1 MNVDNG
7 DILARDAT
15 AYGDLALTNPLVEK
29 LERRDGLSANE
40 MAALERLLAPPR
52 PIAAGSDIVREGE
65 RPKHSTLLLEGFCA
79 RYTTVADGARQITQI
94 SIPGDFVDL
103 HSFVMKQMDHGVVA
117 LTDCVIAA
125 APHAGLRDVT
135 EAHPHLTRLLW
146 LETVVD
152 GAVHRQWLTAMGRR
166 TALANMAHLLCELYL
181 RLQAVLAADAMTF
194 QLPLTQSVLA
204 DVLGLSTVHVNRV
217 VAELR
222 AMELVAWSQT
232 QVRILDWDRLASVG
246 EFDAAYLRLWREPV

>member
-1 MNVDNG
+1 M
-7 DILARDAT
+7 
-15 AYGDLALTNPLVEK
+15 TNPLVKK
-29 LERRDGLSANE
+29 LERRDELSASE
-40 MAALERLLAPPR
+40 TAALNHLLTPPR
-52 PIAAGSDIVREGE
+52 QIASGSDIVREDE

-94 SIPGDFVDL
+94 SVPGDFVDL

-125 APHAGLRDVT
+125 APHAGLREVT
-135 EAHPHLTRLLW
+135 ESHPHLTRLFW
-146 LETVVD
+146 LDTVVD
-152 GAVHRQWLTAMGRR
+152 GAIHRQWLAAMGRR

-181 RLQAVLAADAMTF
+181 RLQAVQAAEAMTF

-204 DVLGLSTVHVNRV
+204 DVLGLSAVHVNRV

-222 AMELVAWSQT
+222 AMEVVAWSQA

-246 EFDAAYLRLWREPV
+246 EFDATYLRLWREPV